1 MYLAADIS
9 EADDPD
15 CLAVDLAAQGQL
27 GEREATGPAPLVCV
41 RNGLFLK
48 NYRIIISLVKNHH
61 FLLKSQYFN

>member
-41 RNGLFLK
+41 RNGLFFLK
-48 NYRIIISLVKNHH
+48 IIESS
-61 FLLKSQYFN
+61 FR